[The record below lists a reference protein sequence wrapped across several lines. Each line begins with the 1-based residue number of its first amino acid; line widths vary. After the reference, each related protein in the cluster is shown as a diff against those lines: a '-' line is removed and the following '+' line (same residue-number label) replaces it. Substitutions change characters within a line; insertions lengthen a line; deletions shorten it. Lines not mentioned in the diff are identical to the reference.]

1 MRASFVFVAAT
12 LVFVGCGQFG
22 GSEPGSDSSSTDGD
36 PTEANGASPDP
47 DPTATPGAAGTDVL
61 RLTSTDLC
69 ASAAGSGNPNVVLRG
84 CTASTRQA
92 FVWQNEQLRL
102 PDGRC
107 LMAQS
112 ATSRSMQAA
121 VVACDKVSD
130 KQGRWRFNA
139 GAQLVLVSDE
149 GRCLQGGPEGEMTDA
164 RAGAAVVVVTCNGAD
179 AAQRWALQDVS
190 KRPVGT
196 NPNDVD
202 ADADDPNA
210 STPGNSNDGN
220 DGGGGTPTPPAVTL
234 DVNTTTND
242 TSSIGGSKRSYS
254 GPAINF
260 PNDPTRWD
268 TWDNYWSRASAQFPR
283 SNTTAQTGWVK
294 DAILLEAATTG
305 MDARFILAVVVQESS
320 GDVHVRTT
328 NNGVSNPGLMQ
339 SHNGATFADRGDGG
353 RASIFQ
359 MVKDGVEGTKDGD
372 GLIQGV
378 KRTKNYFA
386 AGRLYNSGTIDNNN
400 LSNALGATGPYCSDL
415 ANRVMGRM

>member
-1 MRASFVFVAAT
+1 MRTSFVFVAAM
-12 LVFVGCGQFG
+12 VAFVACGQFG
-22 GSEPGSDSSSTDGD
+22 GSETGGDGSGVNGGPTDPDNDST
-36 PTEANGASPDP
+36 DP
-47 DPTATPGAAGTDVL
+47 DPTATPGAAGTDVM
-61 RLTSTDLC
+61 RLTGTDLC

-92 FVWQNEQLRL
+92 FVWQNEQLQL

-112 ATSRSMQAA
+112 STSRTNQAA
-121 VVACDKVSD
+121 VVACDKVSE

-139 GAQLVLVSDE
+139 DAQLTLVSDQ
-149 GRCLQGGPEGEMTDA
+149 GRCLQAGPEGEMTDA
-164 RAGAAVVVVTCNGAD
+164 RAGAAVVVVTCNVSD

-190 KRPVGT
+190 LRPTGS
-196 NPNDVD
+196 NPNAAN
-202 ADADDPNA
+202 ADPEPDDPNELPA
-210 STPGNSNDGN
+210 GNGN
-220 DGGGGTPTPPAVTL
+220 DGGALVTL

-242 TSSIGGSKRSYS
+242 TSSIGGSKRTYS

-268 TWDNYWSRASAQFPR
+268 TWDNYWGRASALFPR
-283 SNTTAQTGWVK
+283 SNTAAQTGWIK

-305 MDARFILAVVVQESS
+305 MDPRFILAVVVQESS

-328 NNGVSNPGLMQ
+328 NNGVNNPGLMQ
-339 SHNGATFADRGDGG
+339 SHNGATFADKGDDGK
-353 RASIFQ
+353 ASIFQ
-359 MVKDGVEGTKDGD
+359 MIKDGVEGTKYGD

-400 LSNALGATGPYCSDL
+400 LSNALGATGSYCSDL

>member
-1 MRASFVFVAAT
+1 MRTSYVFVAAMLT
-12 LVFVGCGQFG
+12 FVACGQFG
-22 GSEPGSDSSSTDGD
+22 GGETGGDGSGVNGGPTDPDQSST
-36 PTEANGASPDP
+36 DP
-47 DPTATPGAAGTDVL
+47 DPTATPGAAGTDVM
-61 RLTSTDLC
+61 RLTGTDLC
-69 ASAAGSGNPNVVLRG
+69 ASAAGSGNPNVVLRS

-92 FVWQNEQLRL
+92 FVWQGEQLQL

-112 ATSRSMQAA
+112 TTSRSNQAA

-139 GAQLVLVSDE
+139 NAQLVLVSDE
-149 GRCLQGGPEGEMTDA
+149 GRCLQAGPEGEMTDA
-164 RAGAAVVVVTCNGAD
+164 RAGAAVVVVICNAGD

-190 KRPVGT
+190 LRPAGS
-196 NPNDVD
+196 NPNDANTSPGPND
-202 ADADDPNA
+202 PNDPNA
-210 STPGNSNDGN
+210 LPAGNGN
-220 DGGGGTPTPPAVTL
+220 DGGTVVTPAVTL
-234 DVNTTTND
+234 DINTTTND
-242 TSSIGGSKRSYS
+242 TSPLGGSKRSYS

-268 TWDNYWSRASAQFPR
+268 TWDNYWSRASALFPR
-283 SNTTAQTGWVK
+283 SNTAAQTGWVK

-328 NNGVSNPGLMQ
+328 NNGVNNPGLMQ
-339 SHNGATFADRGDGG
+339 SHNGATFADIGDGG
-353 RASIFQ
+353 KASIFQ
-359 MVKDGVEGTKDGD
+359 MVKDGVEGTKYGD

-400 LSNALGATGPYCSDL
+400 LSNALGATGSYCSDL